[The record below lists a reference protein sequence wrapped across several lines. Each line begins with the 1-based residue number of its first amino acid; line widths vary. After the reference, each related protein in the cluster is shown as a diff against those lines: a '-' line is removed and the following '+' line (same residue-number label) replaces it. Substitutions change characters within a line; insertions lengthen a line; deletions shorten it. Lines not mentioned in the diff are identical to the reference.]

1 MEQCQINGP
10 LLFDKTL
17 FEVCR
22 NIEKAHK
29 VEKCFI
35 IRSEGKTFTDNKDV
49 TIPVKE
55 CKALE
60 NVVDTVNTVTLNDV
74 QNEKNINKE
83 IFRFFSIKPFNL
95 MFLPIIQKK

>member
-10 LLFDKTL
+10 ML
-17 FEVCR
+17 FEKSLSETCR

-35 IRSEGKTFTDNKDV
+35 LRSEGKTFTDNKDV

-55 CKALE
+55 CKVLE
-60 NVVDTVNTVTLNDV
+60 NVVDTVNSVIMNDV
-74 QNEKNINKE
+74 YKEKNINKE